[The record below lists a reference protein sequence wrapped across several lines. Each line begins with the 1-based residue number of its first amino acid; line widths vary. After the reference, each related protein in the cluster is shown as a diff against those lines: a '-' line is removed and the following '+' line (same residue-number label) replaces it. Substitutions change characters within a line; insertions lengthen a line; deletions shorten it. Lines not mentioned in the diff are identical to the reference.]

1 MFLVSKMNFEY
12 GKKIKELREKEN
24 ISQAELANALNITR
38 SAINQFEQ
46 QYDIIPIKRLNE
58 IANYFGV
65 SIDYLFD
72 LTDIKKYSNSQKEID
87 MEVSS
92 KRLKEFRKENKLT
105 QLKIAT
111 ILNTD
116 NSTISKYERALF
128 PIATSYL
135 YQICKKYGISADY
148 LLGKTD
154 KPKSYIS

>member
-38 SAINQFEQ
+38 SAINQIEQ

-105 QLKIAT
+105 QDKLAQKLNISRSIIAFHENKRT
-111 ILNTD
+111 VIGTPFL
-116 NSTISKYERALF
+116 YEL
-128 PIATSYL
+128 
-135 YQICKKYGISADY
+135 CKKYHVSADY
-148 LLGKTD
+148 LLGKTNE
-154 KPKSYIS
+154 PQELS